1 MKMKDHAIYE
11 IASGDRR
18 FRVRLFSCSDD
29 SCNLTPEEIEVEEVV
44 GEGFCVPQYSGKVG
58 RTIDLFKAAEE
69 ILAKHYGEAKMIEAN
84 YSWKPNQIVY

>member
-1 MKMKDHAIYE
+1 MKDHAIYE
-11 IASGDRR
+11 IANGDRR
-18 FRVRLFSCSDD
+18 FRARLFSRSDD

-69 ILAKHYGEAKMIEAN
+69 ILAKHYGDARMVEAN
-84 YSWKPNQIVY
+84 YTWKPNRIRY